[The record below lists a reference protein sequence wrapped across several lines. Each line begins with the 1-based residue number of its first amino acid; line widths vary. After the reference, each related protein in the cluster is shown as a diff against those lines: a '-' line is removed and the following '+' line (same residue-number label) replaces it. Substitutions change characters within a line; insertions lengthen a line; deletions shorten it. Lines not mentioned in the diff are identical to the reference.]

1 MSVTLKD
8 LDKIAHLA
16 RLSLKEEEK
25 EKFLGQ
31 VNQILQYMEK
41 LNEVDTNGVEPLSHS
56 MDLINVM
63 RDDVKKESLTQQKAL
78 ENAPQKS
85 DEFFRVPKVVSR

>member
-16 RLSLKEEEK
+16 RLSLKESEK

-31 VNQILQYMEK
+31 VNQILHYVGK
-41 LNEVDTNGVEPLSHS
+41 LDEVNTTGVEPLSHS
-56 MDLINVM
+56 MDLLNVM
-63 RDDVKKESLTQQKAL
+63 RDDVKKESLSQAKAL
-78 ENAPQKS
+78 ENAPKKNE
-85 DEFFRVPKVVSR
+85 EFFKVPKVISR

>member
-63 RDDVKKESLTQQKAL
+63 RDDVKKESLPQQKAL

>member
-25 EKFLGQ
+25 EKFLWH

-63 RDDVKKESLTQQKAL
+63 RDDEKNESLPQQKAL
-78 ENAPQKS
+78 ENAPQKN
-85 DEFFRVPKVVSR
+85 DEFFRVPKVISR

>member
-1 MSVTLKD
+1 MSVTLND

-41 LNEVDTNGVEPLSHS
+41 LNEIDTNGVEPLSHS

-63 RDDVKKESLTQQKAL
+63 RDDEKKESLPQQKAL
-78 ENAPQKS
+78 ENAPQKN
-85 DEFFRVPKVVSR
+85 DEFFRVPKVISR

>member
-63 RDDVKKESLTQQKAL
+63 RDDEKKESLPQQKAL